1 MPRNVLKSNN
11 SIMLITESPSFST
24 ETKTGILFGGVTSTD
39 FSFDLDRQ
47 TTKQIGSQQLAT
59 NTINRHPDVNFNVD
73 YIFNPTLTNETLLG
87 FFIETPTGGGHALK
101 NMNNKNYNFSLI
113 NHPQEGRD
121 ALSVYSSSTQQ
132 FSGFEAISFG
142 NAFLN
147 NYSVGYSIGQLPI
160 VQTNFSASNIKYEK
174 LTGSITKSPA
184 INLQNGNN
192 ELVGDLVF
200 SGYNSTPDQSGKTPN
215 FTRPSDLT
223 LSLKNLQVGGQN
235 LSGQHFVQSFDMS
248 LNFGRVNLY
257 GLGSDYVYDRKLQFP
272 MNGSVSV
279 SSLVSGFLSGQSSG
293 LLTSESG
300 YNLALQFVDTT
311 QKHTGTFE
319 IEDARLQNYD
329 YTLGVNQSMAFN
341 AQFSFE
347 STNDKG
353 LRISG
358 RHGPDI
364 I

>member
-1 MPRNVLKSNN
+1 
-11 SIMLITESPSFST
+11 MLITESPSFST
-24 ETKTGILFGGVTSTD
+24 ETKTGILFGGLTSTD
-39 FSFDLDRQ
+39 FSFDVARQ
-47 TTKQIGSQQLAT
+47 TTKQIGSEQFST
-59 NTINRHPDVNFNVD
+59 NTLNRHPDVNLNVG
-73 YIFNPTLTNETLLG
+73 YLFNPTFTNETLMG
-87 FFIETPTGGGHALK
+87 FFVESPTGGQAVK
-101 NMNNKNYNFSLI
+101 NMVNKNYNFSLI
-113 NHPQEGRD
+113 NHPDQGRD
-121 ALSVYSSSTQQ
+121 ALSVYSSSDQQ

-147 NYSVGYSIGQLPI
+147 NYSVGYSIGQIPT
-160 VQTNFSASNIKYEK
+160 VQTSFTASNIKYEK

-192 ELVGDLVF
+192 ESVGDLVF

-215 FTRPSDLT
+215 IVKPSDLT

-235 LSGQHFVQSFDMS
+235 LSGRHFVQSFNMD
-248 LNFGRVNLY
+248 LNFDRVNLY

-272 MNGSVSV
+272 VGGSISV

-300 YNLALQFVDTT
+300 YNLALEFVDTT

-319 IEDARLQNYD
+319 IEDARLQNYN
-329 YTLGVNQSMAFN
+329 YSLGVNQDMTFD

-347 STNDKG
+347 VTNEKG

-358 RHGPDI
+358 RNGPNI
-364 I
+364 V